1 MSKKNVMAIGFLLVS
16 LISIIIGLMP
26 GKFRLIPQVGPILL
40 LVGVICLVIGAL
52 GFETKKHRTVVNVLF
67 LAPLVVTFVMTVIIP
82 FILGV
87 FYSLTNWNGVG
98 YTEFLGLGNYIKM
111 FTSNDYVYS
120 FIITFV
126 YSFFNI
132 LAVNIG
138 AFLLALLCAGK
149 LKGANFFRA
158 AYFIPNL
165 IGGIVLGYV
174 WQFIFNK
181 VMLAVLPMNES
192 MLTKPNSA
200 IVAILIVSSWQY
212 MGYIMMIYITGLKA
226 IPSDVMEAASVDGAD
241 GLKSLWLVKMPMMAS
256 SFTICIFLTLINSF
270 KQFDLNYTITNGA
283 PSRIIKGV
291 PVPSTEFMAL
301 NIYRTAISKND
312 YAYGQAK
319 SVVFFV
325 ILAIFSLTQV
335 YISKKREVEV

>member
-1 MSKKNVMAIGFLLVS
+1 
-16 LISIIIGLMP
+16 MP
-26 GKFRLIPQVGPILL
+26 GKFRLIPQVGPIFL
-40 LVGVICLVIGAL
+40 LVGIICLVVGAL
-52 GFETKKHRTVVNVLF
+52 SFETKKHRTIVNVLF
-67 LAPLVVTFVMTVIIP
+67 LAPLIVTFVMTVIIP

-98 YTEFLGLGNYIKM
+98 YTEFLGMGNYIKM

-120 FIITFV
+120 FFVTFI
-126 YSFFNI
+126 YAFFNI
-132 LAVNIG
+132 LAVNVG

-181 VMLAVLPMNES
+181 VLTAIIAGSAS
-192 MLTKPNSA
+192 MLTKPNTALAS
-200 IVAILIVSSWQY
+200 ILIVSSWQY
-212 MGYIMMIYITGLKA
+212 MGYIMMIYITGLKG
-226 IPSDVMEAASVDGAD
+226 IPSEVMEAASVDGAD
-241 GLKSLWLVKMPMMAS
+241 GIKSLWLVKMPMMAS

-270 KQFDLNYTITNGA
+270 KQFDLNYAITNGA
-283 PSRIIKGV
+283 PSRIINGV
-291 PVPSTEFMAL
+291 AVPSTEFLAL
-301 NIYRTAISKND
+301 NIYRTAIAKND

-325 ILAIFSLTQV
+325 ILAVFSLTQV
-335 YISKKREVEV
+335 YFSKKREVEV